1 MVGRLKSVTTGRYIT
16 GVRESGWAPFE
27 ERLWQRSYYD
37 HIIRDDDDLNA
48 VREYIANNPVQWA
61 VDAENPERR

>member
-1 MVGRLKSVTTGRYIT
+1 VVGRLKSLTAWWYTT
-16 GVRESGWAPFE
+16 GVRESGWPPFE

-61 VDAENPERR
+61 VDAENPGRR